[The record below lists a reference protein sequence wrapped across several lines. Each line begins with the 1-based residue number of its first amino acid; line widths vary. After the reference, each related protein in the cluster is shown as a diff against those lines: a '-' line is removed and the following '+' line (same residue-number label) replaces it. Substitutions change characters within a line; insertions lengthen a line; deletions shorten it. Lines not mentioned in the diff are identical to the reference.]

1 VTKRLERVPI
11 HCAVPTQ
18 DTAVQTSTPSPKK
31 PASAKARIA
40 NNSKEDSTSSLIVHS
55 KQIIPSQLTS
65 MSVAGYEDLLAGP
78 VSEYLQLSQKIGGDV
93 AVHSKFVE
101 KVFQSVVSLFYIEIE
116 IER

>member
-31 PASAKARIA
+31 STSAKVTIA
-40 NNSKEDSTSSLIVHS
+40 SNSKEDSTSSPIAHS
-55 KQIIPSQLTS
+55 KQIIPNQFIS

-101 KVFQSVVSLFYIEIE
+101 KAFQLVVYIEYLYKNFI
-116 IER
+116 